1 MLAWRSN
8 ALLIRYDRWTG
19 MISGSVA
26 PVAASSLQSAGGALG
41 RTLAMAHAG
50 GGAARSFTFTFT
62 FIHITATLKTI
73 TPSSRHSFTSPVT
86 CILHACPNRLGGRS
100 AAIHGLTTPAAFGT
114 TMAEHARGYD
124 TSRASAISALGH
136 VPQRRSE
143 QRSARGPAPT
153 RPDCTPAAPPLS
165 ARSASHGQPEQDRK
179 RAA

>member
-1 MLAWRSN
+1 MAQQCSLDQVRQVDGDDLWKRRSRGRLFS
-8 ALLIRYDRWTG
+8 AVCRRGFGKDFGDGARG
-19 MISGSVA
+19 RRA
-26 PVAASSLQSAGGALG
+26 RAA
-41 RTLAMAHAG
+41 
-50 GGAARSFTFTFT
+50 AARSFTFTFT

-73 TPSSRHSFTSPVT
+73 TPSSRHSFTSPV
-86 CILHACPNRLGGRS
+86 ILHACPNRLGGRS

-165 ARSASHGQPEQDRK
+165 ARTASHGQPEQDRK

>member
-1 MLAWRSN
+1 MAQQCSLDQVRQVDGDDLWKRRSRGRLFSAVCRRGFLWEGLWR
-8 ALLIRYDRWTG
+8 W
-19 MISGSVA
+19 
-26 PVAASSLQSAGGALG
+26 
-41 RTLAMAHAG
+41 RTRA
-50 GGAARSFTFTFT
+50 AARSFTFTFT

-73 TPSSRHSFTSPVT
+73 TPSSRHSFTSPV
-86 CILHACPNRLGGRS
+86 ILHACPNRLGGRS

-165 ARSASHGQPEQDRK
+165 ARTASHGQPEQDRK

>member
-1 MLAWRSN
+1 MAQQCSLDQVRQVDGDDLWKRRSRGR
-8 ALLIRYDRWTG
+8 LF
-19 MISGSVA
+19 
-26 PVAASSLQSAGGALG
+26 SAVCRRGFGKDFGDGARG
-41 RTLAMAHAG
+41 RRRARSRSRS
-50 GGAARSFTFTFT
+50 RSFTSQQ
-62 FIHITATLKTI
+62 H
-73 TPSSRHSFTSPVT
+73 SRRSHQAQDIRSLRQLSFTRAPIGSVV
-86 CILHACPNRLGGRS
+86 GQQQ
-100 AAIHGLTTPAAFGT
+100 HGLTTPAAFGT

-165 ARSASHGQPEQDRK
+165 ARTASHGQPEQDRK